1 MSFLNHLV
9 FQPIDKYTDTDVAHV
24 QADNIDLNEP
34 VDDASVENYLNQMV
48 QDVREDPEWFN
59 FDDK

>member
-24 QADNIDLNEP
+24 HADNIDLNEP

>member
-1 MSFLNHLV
+1 MSFLNHLE
-9 FQPIDKYTDTDVAHV
+9 FQPIDKYTDTDDSHA
-24 QADNIDLNEP
+24 ATDNIDLNEP

-48 QDVREDPEWFN
+48 QDVRDDPEWFN